1 MESTVRF
8 ETMLVCYQHY
18 VPADMILYIFQYMY
32 WYEMDNHSIRESSYS
47 WCTDKDSAGLMYGN
61 ISHWNTDMV
70 NNMLLFCEADDS
82 NVNIDMWDMSI
93 VENIQFKLHTTIWDY
108 LVYCHV
114 MSLIFWLDMYTRGVD

>member
-1 MESTVRF
+1 MESTVRS
-8 ETMLVCYQHY
+8 ETILVCYQHY

-32 WYEMDNHSIRESSYS
+32 WYEMDDYSIRESSY
-47 WCTDKDSAGLMYGN
+47 CTDKDSAGLMYGN

-82 NVNIDMWDMSI
+82 NVNIDMWDVSI